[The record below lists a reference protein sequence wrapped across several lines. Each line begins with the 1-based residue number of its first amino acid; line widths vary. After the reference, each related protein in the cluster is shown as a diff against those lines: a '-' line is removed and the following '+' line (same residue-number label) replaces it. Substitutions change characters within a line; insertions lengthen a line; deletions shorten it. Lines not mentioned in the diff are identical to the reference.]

1 MKVLVTG
8 GSGFIGQAVLRSISQ
23 DTEDHQ
29 VLCLTRNPVFPEQ
42 HKDSCIWQVSS
53 MEDFHIIKG
62 IVDDFDPEVLIH
74 LAWEGIPDF
83 SLEKCLKNLEF
94 SSLLLQ
100 YAVKKESLNKVLV
113 SGSCFEYSNKV
124 GACHESDQTIA
135 TDYFTWSKLSLLNF
149 LKMEAEKNETNFAWL
164 RIFYAYGENQR
175 QGSLIPMLV
184 DNLKNRIIPDIK
196 TPLNSNDFV
205 FVDDIGRAFSSLV
218 DKDFKSGIYNLGRG
232 EAVSVLDV
240 CRTVEE
246 VLHGNNILSDALEKK
261 TADTSSNSSFFAS
274 TELSYN
280 SLGWKADTSLKQ
292 GIMNILGD

>member
-1 MKVLVTG
+1 M
-8 GSGFIGQAVLRSISQ
+8 
-23 DTEDHQ
+23 
-29 VLCLTRNPVFPEQ
+29 
-42 HKDSCIWQVSS
+42 
-53 MEDFHIIKG
+53 
-62 IVDDFDPEVLIH
+62 
-74 LAWEGIPDF
+74 
-83 SLEKCLKNLEF
+83 
-94 SSLLLQ
+94 
-100 YAVKKESLNKVLV
+100 
-113 SGSCFEYSNKV
+113 
-124 GACHESDQTIA
+124 
-135 TDYFTWSKLSLLNF
+135 
-149 LKMEAEKNETNFAWL
+149 
-164 RIFYAYGENQR
+164 
-175 QGSLIPMLV
+175 

-246 VLHGNNILSDALEKK
+246 VLHGNNILSDALEKIA
-261 TADTSSNSSFFAS
+261 ADTSSNSSFFAS